1 MACRSEK
8 DLAADEDDED
18 GHASESHDH
27 DGTFTLYVSVLGAIF
42 SVIVVAQILRG
53 TEMFPVA
60 MDKMPP

>member
-1 MACRSEK
+1 MACESERH
-8 DLAADEDDED
+8 AAVDEDDEE
-18 GHASESHDH
+18 GRVSESHDR

-53 TEMFPVA
+53 TEMSPVA